1 MHEGHY
7 LRKKGYGRLNFHQQF
22 SMLRTGP
29 DLSSTSRVSLKQH
42 GGAMMLKKIVMALF
56 LFGSMGMML
65 TACDA
70 PEVETEEVDDD

>member
-1 MHEGHY
+1 
-7 LRKKGYGRLNFHQQF
+7 
-22 SMLRTGP
+22 
-29 DLSSTSRVSLKQH
+29 
-42 GGAMMLKKIVMALF
+42 MMLKKIVMALF